1 MNKFIG
7 IGRLTKEIELR
18 ETNSGRS
25 VVSNTIAIKN
35 DFKNANGEYDSEFV
49 NIQVWGKTAEFL
61 AQYAQKGMLVGIE
74 GRVTTRSYDDADGNK
89 RYVTEVICNSVELLE
104 KKSQLANATT
114 EEEVEETTE
123 ETDPY
128 AEFGDEIDVT
138 DNFLE

>member
-18 ETNSGRS
+18 ETNNGRS

-35 DFKNANGEYDSEFV
+35 DFKNANGEYDSEFI

-61 AQYAQKGMLVGIE
+61 AQYAQKGMLVAIE
-74 GRVTTRSYDDADGNK
+74 GRITTRSYDDADGNK

-104 KKSQLANATT
+104 KKSQLTNALA
-114 EEEVEETTE
+114 EEEKEETTD

-138 DNFLE
+138 NDFLE

>member
-18 ETNSGRS
+18 ETNNGRS

-35 DFKNANGEYDSEFV
+35 DFKNANGEYDSEFI

-61 AQYAQKGMLVGIE
+61 AQYAQKGMLVAIE

-104 KKSQLANATT
+104 KKSQLTNAPA
-114 EEEVEETTE
+114 EEEKEETTD

>member
-35 DFKNANGEYDSEFV
+35 DFKNANGGYDSEFI
-49 NIQVWGKTAEFL
+49 NIQAWGKTAEFL

-104 KKSQLANATT
+104 KKSQLANTPA
-114 EEEVEETTE
+114 EEETEETTD